1 MRRVAFKQVDVF
13 TDTPFQ
19 GNPLAVILDGEG
31 LTDRQMQQ
39 IARWTNLSETTFVLA
54 PTHPDA
60 DYRLRIFTTVS
71 ELPFAGHPSV
81 GSAHALREA
90 GRLPSSRASWVMEC
104 AAGLRPMRIEQD
116 DEYSDAAVIFVRVPA
131 AELQPA
137 DPRVDAELAVALGL
151 SAGAIQ
157 HARAVNVGPIWLI
170 ADIGDAQRLLD
181 LQPDAAALLQLSQKL
196 AVTGVT
202 VFAGD
207 ETEHASCVLRS
218 FCPGEGMF
226 EDPVCGSGN
235 AAVAAYRRARGDFA
249 ANAASYRAR
258 QGQCLGRNGFV
269 DVRVS
274 VDSSIEI
281 GGQSVTTIDGYIR
294 LD

>member
-13 TDTPFQ
+13 THTPFQ
-19 GNPLAVILDGEG
+19 GNPLAVILDADG

-60 DYRLRIFTTVS
+60 DYRLRIFTTVR

-90 GRLPSSRASWVMEC
+90 GKLPSNRSSWIMEC
-104 AAGLRPMRIEQD
+104 AAGLRPMHIELGD
-116 DEYSDAAVIFVRVPA
+116 DSAGEVAIFVRVPD
-131 AELQPA
+131 AELQPF
-137 DPRVDAELAVALGL
+137 DPIVDAELALALGL
-151 SAGAIQ
+151 SAGATQ
-157 HARAVNVGPIWLI
+157 HARAVDVGPIWLI
-170 ADIGDAQRLLD
+170 ADIGDAQRLLA
-181 LQPDAAALLQLSQKL
+181 LQPDSAALLQLSQKL

-207 ETEHASCVLRS
+207 ETENASCVLRS

-249 ANAASYRAR
+249 ADTARYRAR

-269 DVRVS
+269 DVRLLT
-274 VDSSIEI
+274 DSSIEI
-281 GGQSVTTIDGYIR
+281 GGQSVTTIDGYMR

>member
-13 TDTPFQ
+13 THTPFQ

-60 DYRLRIFTTVS
+60 DYRLRIFTTVR
-71 ELPFAGHPSV
+71 ELPFAGHPSI

-90 GRLPSSRASWVMEC
+90 GKLPSSRSSWIMEC
-104 AAGLRPMRIEQD
+104 AAGLRSMRIEHGND
-116 DEYSDAAVIFVRVPA
+116 PAGEVTIFVRVPD
-131 AELQPA
+131 AELQPF
-137 DPRVDAELAVALGL
+137 DPNVDAELALALGL

-157 HARAVNVGPIWLI
+157 HARAVDVGPIWLI
-170 ADIGDAQRLLD
+170 ADIGDAQRLLA
-181 LQPDAAALLQLSQKL
+181 LEPSAEALLQLSQKL

-202 VFAGD
+202 VFASD
-207 ETEHASCVLRS
+207 ETKHASCVLRS

-249 ANAASYRAR
+249 ADSTRYRAR

-269 DVRVS
+269 DVRLLT
-274 VDSSIEI
+274 DSSIEI